1 MSFTR
6 LQHTTLQHSAGK
18 ERESRH
24 GRLSY
29 FKDTTWMDQTLRI
42 KRWPR
47 APATLNNKTTSMCG
61 ETWRRKRWKKKK
73 TFQPTANDK
82 KKREKTSWWEEKTAL
97 QTVTWPWAAHT
108 RSIHPP
114 CLRYIQPPESFSSR
128 DSFCARRW
136 RNLEHF
142 FFPFKMT
149 TNLHLPY
156 FLTKFFPPLC
166 KRKIRTPQI
175 QMTHRGSG

>member
-47 APATLNNKTTSMCG
+47 APATLNNKTTSMYG

-73 TFQPTANDK
+73 HSNRPRMIK
-82 KKREKTSWWEEKTAL
+82 KKEKRRRDEKKKTAL

-142 FFPFKMT
+142 FFLLKWQRIYT
-149 TNLHLPY
+149 
-156 FLTKFFPPLC
+156 C
-166 KRKIRTPQI
+166 RTF
-175 QMTHRGSG
+175 

>member
-73 TFQPTANDK
+73 HSNRPRMIK
-82 KKREKTSWWEEKTAL
+82 KKEKSRRDEKKK
-97 QTVTWPWAAHT
+97 P
-108 RSIHPP
+108 RS
-114 CLRYIQPPESFSSR
+114 RQSR
-128 DSFCARRW
+128 DRELRTHVQYIRHVYAIYSLPSHSVPETLFARADGVTL
-136 RNLEHF
+136 NIF
-142 FFPFKMT
+142 FFLLKWQRIYT
-149 TNLHLPY
+149 
-156 FLTKFFPPLC
+156 C
-166 KRKIRTPQI
+166 RTF
-175 QMTHRGSG
+175 